1 MAKLKV
7 IQDIISFRNKVR
19 EVARPNQFQVEL
31 TFPEGLTST
40 GSELA
45 EMGTFLV
52 KGANLPASTV
62 GTVELP
68 YRGRVLKIAGDR
80 TFEPWTVTVINDE
93 TFQLRTA
100 FEQWQQNIQMLG
112 ENRAVYGTVDQYQV
126 EATVRQLSRTGTNSK
141 SYRFYGIYPVNIA
154 AIDLAWDS
162 NDTAEEYTVE
172 FAVQYWEPT
181 TNIVGKL
188 DKGDDPD
195 SDNFNAKNTDKNGV
209 PVE

>member
-40 GSELA
+40 GSELS

-93 TFQLRTA
+93 GFKMRNA
-100 FEQWQQNIQMLG
+100 FEQWSNKISLLA
-112 ENRAVYGTVDQYQV
+112 ENRSVYAAPANYQTS
-126 EATVRQLSRTGTNSK
+126 ATVRQLGRTGGDIK
-141 SYRFYGIYPVNIA
+141 SYKF
-154 AIDLAWDS
+154 
-162 NDTAEEYTVE
+162 
-172 FAVQYWEPT
+172 
-181 TNIVGKL
+181 
-188 DKGDDPD
+188 
-195 SDNFNAKNTDKNGV
+195 
-209 PVE
+209 

>member
-7 IQDIISFRNKVR
+7 IQDIISFRNRIK

-31 TFPEGLTST
+31 GFPEGLTST
-40 GSELA
+40 VSELA
-45 EMGTFLV
+45 EFGTFLV

-93 TFQLRTA
+93 GFKLRNA
-100 FEQWQQNIQMLG
+100 FEEWSDKISKLA
-112 ENRAVYGTVDQYQV
+112 ENRSFFENATQYQTS
-126 EATVRQLSRTGTNSK
+126 ATVRQLSRSGGDIK
-141 SYRFYGIYPVNIA
+141 SYKFEGIYPVNIS

-162 NDTAEEYTVE
+162 NDAAEEYTVE
-172 FAVQYWEPT
+172 FAVQYWEPLINDT
-181 TNIVGKL
+181 DVA
-188 DKGDDPD
+188 
-195 SDNFNAKNTDKNGV
+195 NAKEDTENL
-209 PVE
+209 

>member
-93 TFQLRTA
+93 GFKMRNA
-100 FEQWQQNIQMLG
+100 FEQWSNKISLCCTSKLS
-112 ENRAVYGTVDQYQV
+112 NKCYCK
-126 EATVRQLSRTGTNSK
+126 TVR
-141 SYRFYGIYPVNIA
+141 
-154 AIDLAWDS
+154 
-162 NDTAEEYTVE
+162 
-172 FAVQYWEPT
+172 
-181 TNIVGKL
+181 
-188 DKGDDPD
+188 
-195 SDNFNAKNTDKNGV
+195 KNRWRHQII
-209 PVE
+209 

>member
-93 TFQLRTA
+93 GFKMRNA
-100 FEQWQQNIQMLG
+100 FEQWSNKISFWLRTDQFMLHQQTIK
-112 ENRAVYGTVDQYQV
+112 QV
-126 EATVRQLSRTGTNSK
+126 LLQ
-141 SYRFYGIYPVNIA
+141 
-154 AIDLAWDS
+154 DS
-162 NDTAEEYTVE
+162 
-172 FAVQYWEPT
+172 
-181 TNIVGKL
+181 
-188 DKGDDPD
+188 
-195 SDNFNAKNTDKNGV
+195 
-209 PVE
+209 

>member
-40 GSELA
+40 GSELS

-68 YRGRVLKIAGDR
+68 YRG
-80 TFEPWTVTVINDE
+80 
-93 TFQLRTA
+93 
-100 FEQWQQNIQMLG
+100 
-112 ENRAVYGTVDQYQV
+112 
-126 EATVRQLSRTGTNSK
+126 
-141 SYRFYGIYPVNIA
+141 
-154 AIDLAWDS
+154 
-162 NDTAEEYTVE
+162 
-172 FAVQYWEPT
+172 
-181 TNIVGKL
+181 
-188 DKGDDPD
+188 
-195 SDNFNAKNTDKNGV
+195 
-209 PVE
+209 

>member
-93 TFQLRTA
+93 GFKLRNA
-100 FEQWQQNIQMLG
+100 FEEWSDKISKLA
-112 ENRAVYGTVDQYQV
+112 ENRSFFDNATQYQTSAV
-126 EATVRQLSRTGTNSK
+126 VRQLSRSGGDIK
-141 SYRFYGIYPVNIA
+141 AYKFEGIYPVNIS

-162 NDTAEEYTVE
+162 NDAAEEYTVE
-172 FAVQYWEPT
+172 FAVQYWEPF
-181 TNIVGKL
+181 G
-188 DKGDDPD
+188 DKKDVY
-195 SDNFNAKNTDKNGV
+195 NAIEVSKSGRGT
-209 PVE
+209 

>member
-7 IQDIISFRNKVR
+7 IQDIISFRNRIK

-31 TFPEGLTST
+31 GFPEGLTST
-40 GSELA
+40 VSELA
-45 EMGTFLV
+45 EFGTFLV

-93 TFQLRTA
+93 GFKLRNA
-100 FEQWQQNIQMLG
+100 FEEWSDKISKLA
-112 ENRAVYGTVDQYQV
+112 ENRSFFDNATQYQTSAV
-126 EATVRQLSRTGTNSK
+126 VRQLSRSGGDIK
-141 SYRFYGIYPVNIA
+141 AYKFEGIYPVNIS

-162 NDTAEEYTVE
+162 NDAAEEYTVE
-172 FAVQYWEPT
+172 FAVQYWEPLINDT
-181 TNIVGKL
+181 DVA
-188 DKGDDPD
+188 
-195 SDNFNAKNTDKNGV
+195 NAKEDTENL
-209 PVE
+209 

>member
-93 TFQLRTA
+93 GFKLRNA
-100 FEQWQQNIQMLG
+100 FEEWSDKISKLA
-112 ENRAVYGTVDQYQV
+112 ENRSFFDNATQYQTSAV
-126 EATVRQLSRTGTNSK
+126 VRQLSRSGGDIK
-141 SYRFYGIYPVNIA
+141 SYKFEGIYPVNIS

-162 NDTAEEYTVE
+162 NDAAEEYTVE
-172 FAVQYWEPT
+172 FAVQYWEPF
-181 TNIVGKL
+181 G
-188 DKGDDPD
+188 DKKDVY
-195 SDNFNAKNTDKNGV
+195 NA
-209 PVE
+209 VEVSTAGRGT

>member
-1 MAKLKV
+1 MALEVTK
-7 IQDIISFRNKVR
+7 DIISFRNSVR

-40 GSELA
+40 GSELTSF
-45 EMGTFLV
+45 GTFLV

-93 TFQLRTA
+93 GFKMRNA
-100 FEQWQQNIQMLG
+100 FEQWSNKISLLA
-112 ENRAVYGTVDQYQV
+112 ENRSVYAAPANYQTS
-126 EATVRQLSRTGTNSK
+126 ATVRQLGRTGGDIK
-141 SYRFYGIYPVNIA
+141 SYKFEGIYPVNIS

-162 NDTAEEYTVE
+162 NDAAEEYTVE
-172 FAVQYWEPT
+172 FAVQYWEPF
-181 TNIVGKL
+181 G
-188 DKGDDPD
+188 DKKDVY
-195 SDNFNAKNTDKNGV
+195 NAIEVSKSGRGT
-209 PVE
+209 

>member
-40 GSELA
+40 GSELTSF
-45 EMGTFLV
+45 GTFLV

-93 TFQLRTA
+93 GFKMRNA
-100 FEQWQQNIQMLG
+100 FEQWSNKISLLA
-112 ENRAVYGTVDQYQV
+112 ENRSVYAAPANYQTS
-126 EATVRQLSRTGTNSK
+126 ATVRQLGRTGGDIK
-141 SYRFYGIYPVNIA
+141 SYKFEGIYPVNIS

-162 NDTAEEYTVE
+162 NDAAEEYTVE
-172 FAVQYWEPT
+172 FAGQYWEPLINDT
-181 TNIVGKL
+181 DVA
-188 DKGDDPD
+188 
-195 SDNFNAKNTDKNGV
+195 NAKEDTENGN
-209 PVE
+209 

>member
-40 GSELA
+40 GSELS

-93 TFQLRTA
+93 GFKLRNA
-100 FEQWQQNIQMLG
+100 FEEWSDKISELA
-112 ENRAVYGTVDQYQV
+112 ENRSTFANATLYQTSAV
-126 EATVRQLSRTGTNSK
+126 VRQLSRKGGDIK
-141 SYRFYGIYPVNIA
+141 SYKFEGIYPVNIS

-162 NDTAEEYTVE
+162 NDAAEEYTVE
-172 FAVQYWEPT
+172 FAVQYWEPIINDT
-181 TNIVGKL
+181 DVA
-188 DKGDDPD
+188 
-195 SDNFNAKNTDKNGV
+195 NAKEDTENGN
-209 PVE
+209 

>member
-7 IQDIISFRNKVR
+7 IQDIISFRNRIK

-31 TFPEGLTST
+31 GFPEGLTST
-40 GSELA
+40 VSELA
-45 EMGTFLV
+45 EFGTFLV

-93 TFQLRTA
+93 GFKLRNA
-100 FEQWQQNIQMLG
+100 FEEWSDKISKLA
-112 ENRAVYGTVDQYQV
+112 ENRSFFDNATQYQTSAV
-126 EATVRQLSRTGTNSK
+126 VRQLSRSGGDIK
-141 SYRFYGIYPVNIA
+141 SYKFEGIYPVNIS

-162 NDTAEEYTVE
+162 NDAAEEYTVE
-172 FAVQYWEPT
+172 FAVQYWEPF
-181 TNIVGKL
+181 G
-188 DKGDDPD
+188 DKKDVY
-195 SDNFNAKNTDKNGV
+195 NAIEVSKSGRGT
-209 PVE
+209 

>member
-40 GSELA
+40 GSELT
-45 EMGTFLV
+45 EFGTFLV

-93 TFQLRTA
+93 GFKLRNA
-100 FEQWQQNIQMLG
+100 FEEWSDKISKLA
-112 ENRAVYGTVDQYQV
+112 ENRSFFDNATQYQTSAV
-126 EATVRQLSRTGTNSK
+126 VRQLSRSGGDIK
-141 SYRFYGIYPVNIA
+141 SYKFEGIYPVNIS

-162 NDTAEEYTVE
+162 NDAAEEYTVE
-172 FAVQYWEPT
+172 FAVQYWEPF
-181 TNIVGKL
+181 G
-188 DKGDDPD
+188 DKKDVY
-195 SDNFNAKNTDKNGV
+195 NAIEVSKSGRGT
-209 PVE
+209 

>member
-1 MAKLKV
+1 MADYSVVKN
-7 IQDIISFRNKVR
+7 IMDFRKKVR

-31 TFPEGLTST
+31 AFPST
-40 GSELA
+40 IANRTAMA
-45 EMGTFLV
+45 EQSTFLV

-62 GTVELP
+62 GTIEVP

>member
-40 GSELA
+40 GSELS

-93 TFQLRTA
+93 GFKLRNA
-100 FEQWQQNIQMLG
+100 FEEWSDKISKLA
-112 ENRAVYGTVDQYQV
+112 ENRSFFDNATQYQTSAV
-126 EATVRQLSRTGTNSK
+126 VRQLSRSGGDIK
-141 SYRFYGIYPVNIA
+141 AYKFEGIYPVNIS

-162 NDTAEEYTVE
+162 NDAAEEYTVE
-172 FAVQYWEPT
+172 FAVQYWEPF
-181 TNIVGKL
+181 G
-188 DKGDDPD
+188 DKKDVY
-195 SDNFNAKNTDKNGV
+195 NAIEVSKSGRGT
-209 PVE
+209 

>member
-7 IQDIISFRNKVR
+7 IQDIISFRNRIK

-31 TFPEGLTST
+31 GFPEGLTST
-40 GSELA
+40 VSELA
-45 EMGTFLV
+45 EFGTFLV

-93 TFQLRTA
+93 GFKMRNA
-100 FEQWQQNIQMLG
+100 FEQWSNKISLLA
-112 ENRAVYGTVDQYQV
+112 ENRSVYAAPVNYQTS
-126 EATVRQLSRTGTNSK
+126 ATVRQLGRTGGDIK
-141 SYRFYGIYPVNIA
+141 SYKFEGIYPVNIS

-172 FAVQYWEPT
+172 FAVQYWEPF
-181 TNIVGKL
+181 G
-188 DKGDDPD
+188 DKKDVYN
-195 SDNFNAKNTDKNGV
+195 S
-209 PVE
+209 VEVSTAGRGT

>member
-1 MAKLKV
+1 MAE
-7 IQDIISFRNKVR
+7 QS
-19 EVARPNQFQVEL
+19 
-31 TFPEGLTST
+31 
-40 GSELA
+40 
-45 EMGTFLV
+45 TFLV

-62 GTVELP
+62 GTIEVP

>member
-7 IQDIISFRNKVR
+7 IQDIISFRNRIK

-31 TFPEGLTST
+31 GFPEGLTST
-40 GSELA
+40 VSELA
-45 EMGTFLV
+45 EFGTFLV

-93 TFQLRTA
+93 GFKLRNA
-100 FEQWQQNIQMLG
+100 FEEWSDKISKLA
-112 ENRAVYGTVDQYQV
+112 ENRSFFDNATQYQTSAV
-126 EATVRQLSRTGTNSK
+126 VRQLSRSGGDIK
-141 SYRFYGIYPVNIA
+141 SYKFEGIYPVNIS

-162 NDTAEEYTVE
+162 NDAAEEYTVE
-172 FAVQYWEPT
+172 FAVQYWEA
-181 TNIVGKL
+181 I
-188 DKGDDPD
+188 
-195 SDNFNAKNTDKNGV
+195 KNDTDVYNSKEV
-209 PVE
+209 SK

>member
-93 TFQLRTA
+93 GFKLRNA
-100 FEQWQQNIQMLG
+100 FEEWSDKISKLA
-112 ENRAVYGTVDQYQV
+112 ENRSFFDNATQYQTSAV
-126 EATVRQLSRTGTNSK
+126 VRQLSRSGGDIK
-141 SYRFYGIYPVNIA
+141 SYKFEGIYPVNIS

-162 NDTAEEYTVE
+162 NDAAEEYTVE
-172 FAVQYWEPT
+172 FAVQYWEPFGDKKDVYNAIEVSKSGRGT
-181 TNIVGKL
+181 T
-188 DKGDDPD
+188 
-195 SDNFNAKNTDKNGV
+195 T
-209 PVE
+209 

>member
-1 MAKLKV
+1 MALEVTK
-7 IQDIISFRNKVR
+7 DIISFRNKVR

-40 GSELA
+40 GSELS

-93 TFQLRTA
+93 GFKLRNA
-100 FEQWQQNIQMLG
+100 FEEWSDKISKLA
-112 ENRAVYGTVDQYQV
+112 ENRSFFDNATQYQTSAV
-126 EATVRQLSRTGTNSK
+126 VRQLSRSGGDIK
-141 SYRFYGIYPVNIA
+141 AYKFEGIYPVNIS

-162 NDTAEEYTVE
+162 NDAAEEYTVE
-172 FAVQYWEPT
+172 FAVQYCEPF
-181 TNIVGKL
+181 G
-188 DKGDDPD
+188 DKKDVY
-195 SDNFNAKNTDKNGV
+195 NAIEVSKSGRGT
-209 PVE
+209 